1 MKPSFNKS
9 AQNWLSTPQK
19 AFPATE
25 VAGENSGP
33 RHGNHH
39 VRLPFL
45 RKTRTRNPGL
55 LAPVLLQGIRPLS
68 AGTALYARSGPGLAR
83 QAQGGVASGSVDGRR
98 NPGRQGGQVAGAF
111 ITTDGLSRTLSLLR
125 PLFSPRALARSPI
138 ARDHGTS
145 PDGIFLPSSSLRR
158 TFP

>member
-1 MKPSFNKS
+1 MNTGSKPCRAESGQLKPSFNKS

-33 RHGNHH
+33 RHDKHH

-45 RKTRTRNPGL
+45 RKTRTRHPEL

-68 AGTALYARSGPGLAR
+68 AGTALYAWSGPGLAR
-83 QAQGGVASGSVDGRR
+83 QAQGVVARGSVDGRG
-98 NPGRQGGQVAGAF
+98 NPGREGGQVAGTF
-111 ITTDGLSRTLSLLR
+111 ITTDAFLGRGRLR
-125 PLFSPRALARSPI
+125 ARKLRATMAP
-138 ARDHGTS
+138 
-145 PDGIFLPSSSLRR
+145 P
-158 TFP
+158 